1 MTENQADSYVVSGM
15 VLGVPCYC
23 ETFALGDGLGSMSV
37 KGPSR
42 VDGGTYMTQVWLEQW
57 SPGVC
62 AGLGVG
68 LRKASKAYS
77 EEGSDE

>member
-1 MTENQADSYVVSGM
+1 
-15 VLGVPCYC
+15 
-23 ETFALGDGLGSMSV
+23 
-37 KGPSR
+37 
-42 VDGGTYMTQVWLEQW
+42 MTQVWLEQW

-68 LRKASKAYS
+68 LRKASKACS